1 MSQNINESQIPAAS
15 ISSHVRDNKRRARG
29 DEVPS
34 TYMRNGVEVEDTGF
48 KYLIL
53 FESGQYDVVG
63 ERDIHVDAND
73 NKWGIVYDKSKP
85 FVVEIKCRGELTLLA
100 ALFVL

>member
-1 MSQNINESQIPAAS
+1 MSQNINESPSSAAS

-63 ERDIHVDAND
+63 EREIHVDTND

-85 FVVEIKCRGELTLLA
+85 FVVEIKCRGKLNLLA
-100 ALFVL
+100 ALLVV